1 MLSAGIDG
9 KQQGVLIDFGLSKHY
24 DEQYNPTS
32 TMRSVGVSHGFAPL
46 EQYAGISSFSPKA
59 DVYALGAT
67 AFFCLT
73 GKIPPS
79 APDRSPSDV
88 AKMLEVR
95 VPPLSVS
102 TKNAVADAM
111 ELQPEARTDTPR
123 EILHPSDQVA
133 VWMKHFRRVDPV
145 DSSAYFAARRAAADA
160 DDHDDDDDE
169 EDDAPVKDPR
179 ATAFSRIFAI
189 LMLLLL
195 IAGWLYTRF
204 T

>member
-1 MLSAGIDG
+1 
-9 KQQGVLIDFGLSKHY
+9 
-24 DEQYNPTS
+24 
-32 TMRSVGVSHGFAPL
+32 
-46 EQYAGISSFSPKA
+46 
-59 DVYALGAT
+59 
-67 AFFCLT
+67 
-73 GKIPPS
+73 
-79 APDRSPSDV
+79 
-88 AKMLEVR
+88 
-95 VPPLSVS
+95 
-102 TKNAVADAM
+102 M

-133 VWMKHFRRVDPV
+133 VWMKHFRRVAPV
-145 DSSAYFAARRAAADA
+145 DSSAYFAARRAVADA
-160 DDHDDDDDE
+160 DDHDDDE